1 VDIQE
6 MLAALQQQ
14 EAELERLAEEQ
25 AAGAARFDAD
35 EQMRAANAIEDP
47 VERTKAIQ
55 DVLRL
60 QSGIVSSQAL
70 NLAMRRII
78 ELERS
83 VIQLAERLRRVEQE
97 QGG

>member
-1 VDIQE
+1 

-14 EAELERLAEEQ
+14 ESELERLAEAQ
-25 AAGAARFDAD
+25 AASAARFDAD
-35 EQMRAANAIEDP
+35 KEMRGAEAIQDP
-47 VERTKAIQ
+47 LGRTKAIQ

-97 QGG
+97 QGR

>member
-14 EAELERLAEEQ
+14 ESELERLAEAQ
-25 AAGAARFDAD
+25 AASAARFDAD
-35 EQMRAANAIEDP
+35 EEMRAAEAIQDP
-47 VERTKAIQ
+47 LERTKAIQ

-97 QGG
+97 QGR